1 MMSKPRRIT
10 RAARRRARRR
20 RRTYHGDKCA
30 LKDNTLGA
38 GVFNYFG
45 GGRRIFTG
53 GGGFNCSGGSA
64 PIILGSGGG
73 YKNFGIGKEF
83 DHSYDKCAL
92 EDDTLGS
99 DGFTYF
105 GCAGRIFIDRG
116 SAPTT
121 LGGGGGFSNFGGPPA
136 PHARP
141 PRRPAAPAIPSAVT
155 HAAVPPSPTSDPRT
169 RQSSRAR
176 SRGPSAPSPPAGHV
190 LINLDERRQPV

>member
-30 LKDNTLGA
+30 LKDNTLGG

-73 YKNFGIGKEF
+73 LKNCGIGKEF
-83 DHSYDKCAL
+83 DYSYDKCAL

-141 PRRPAAPAIPSAVT
+141 PRRPAAPSIPSGYLT
-155 HAAVPPSPTSDPRT
+155 PPSPPPPRAI
-169 RQSSRAR
+169 RGLVRAPEPA
-176 SRGPSAPSPPAGHV
+176 RGAPPPPPPPQV
-190 LINLDERRQPV
+190 MYL